1 MAQMPQGFYWHVH
14 HDVLFE
20 FCHNYGERASY
31 IRGNKA
37 ESEQAIR
44 LKLFQPVKGELPEE
58 VVKARQAYDQARQ
71 AHIQAWQA
79 YDQAWQAYDQAR
91 QAHIQA
97 WQAYDQ
103 ARQAYDQARQAY
115 DQARQAYIQAWQAYT
130 QAWRAREQAE
140 QAYDKTVANNIE
152 AIKKLHSIECPN
164 CPWDGHTIFPNQ

>member
-58 VVKARQAYDQARQ
+58 VVKARRAYNQARQAYNQAWQAYDQVWRAREQ
-71 AHIQAWQA
+71 ARQA
-79 YDQAWQAYDQAR
+79 YDQAWQAYDQAWR
-91 QAHIQA
+91 ARE
-97 WQAYDQ
+97 Q
-103 ARQAYDQARQAY
+103 ARQAYDKA
-115 DQARQAYIQAWQAYT
+115 
-130 QAWRAREQAE
+130 
-140 QAYDKTVANNIE
+140 VANNIE